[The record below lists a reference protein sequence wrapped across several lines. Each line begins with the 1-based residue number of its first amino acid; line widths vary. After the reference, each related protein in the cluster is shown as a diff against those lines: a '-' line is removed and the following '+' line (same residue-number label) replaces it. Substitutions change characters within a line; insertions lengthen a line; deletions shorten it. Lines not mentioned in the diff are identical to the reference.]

1 MNIKVLKAAVA
12 GVALS
17 VSSLASAGLINVVYT
32 SDSQGQADANVA
44 IAAQGG
50 TVTEMNAAGFNALSS
65 AQLGSYDL
73 LMVGWRGT
81 GSFNL
86 DWDSVLLP
94 FIQAGGGLIFE
105 APGEIGDLTNTG
117 FTITE
122 QNTTNNLATYDNFF
136 GNANFINTH
145 MSITALSSDWT
156 CHLNN
161 NNGNCNLA
169 TASFGAGRAIIGG
182 YDSFYHENGTTD
194 YIINQ
199 ANWVTSGTEV
209 PEPTTLAIFAL
220 GIMGLASRRFSLAKK
235 K

>member
-1 MNIKVLKAAVA
+1 MNIKMLKAAVA
-12 GVALS
+12 GLVLS
-17 VSSLASAGLINVVYT
+17 VSSFANAGLINIIYT
-32 SDSQGQADANVA
+32 SDSQGRADANA
-44 IAAQGG
+44 TIAAQGG
-50 TVTEMNAAGFNALSS
+50 TVTEMNATGFNALSS

-117 FTITE
+117 FTIAE
-122 QNTTNNLATYDNFF
+122 QNASNNLASYDDFF
-136 GNANFINTH
+136 GNALFTNTH

-156 CHLNN
+156 CHLDNT
-161 NNGNCNLA
+161 NGNCNLA

-199 ANWVTSGTEV
+199 ANWVTSGTSV
-209 PEPTTLAIFAL
+209 PEPTTIAIFAL
-220 GIMGLASRRFSLAKK
+220 GIMGLASRRSLLANKK
-235 K
+235 